1 MAKPQAGF
9 TIIELLIVIVVI
21 AILAAI
27 TLVAYNG
34 IANRAQLS
42 ALQTD
47 WSKAEG
53 QIEAFKVTNEVYPV
67 SISDCPS
74 PASTNLCLQASPG
87 NTYQYTTYPAAAS
100 GYMVSSTPQW
110 SLAVMGNGQVYLR
123 SKATFTGANEFM
135 QYIDL
140 APIFDAYGLKKYQL
154 SFDIKSANTTTKNT
168 ANAYQQNGSTSRYG
182 GPNVAVPVTTSWAR
196 QSLQFTP
203 ALVDS
208 STPKSML
215 AFYGTYTTGNI
226 VSISNLELSIVK

>member
-1 MAKPQAGF
+1 MIKPQAGF
-9 TIIELLIVIVVI
+9 TIVELLIVIVVI

-27 TLVAYNG
+27 TMVAYNG
-34 IANRAQLS
+34 ISNRAQLS

-47 WSKAEG
+47 WSKAER
-53 QIEAFKVTNEVYPV
+53 QIESFKVTNEVYPV

-87 NTYQYTTYPAAAS
+87 NTYQYATYPAATS
-100 GYMVSSTPQW
+100 GYMISSIPQW
-110 SLAVMGNGQVYLR
+110 SLAVMSSNQVYLR
-123 SKATFTGANEFM
+123 SKATFTGSNEFM

-154 SFDIKSANTTTKNT
+154 SFDIKSANTSTKNT

-182 GPNVAVPVTTSWAR
+182 GPGVAVPVTTSWAR

-203 ALVDS
+203 TFVDGS
-208 STPKSML
+208 ATKSMF
-215 AFYGTYTTGNI
+215 AFYGTYSTGNVI
-226 VSISNLELSIVK
+226 SISNLELSIVK